1 MEYSLTIW
9 KRAIYVFLPHP
20 CYSGIPFLARELVP
34 SVRFFRK
41 CMRFHLSFQRKNAIF
56 SLKILIYNEICF
68 RKSNG
73 CLNIFR
79 HLRKPYFYLFSKSL
93 KMNTLNHRP
102 KSHIS
107 CFFANVGIKFGKRK
121 ICEIF
126 SSASKDGKMIKWL
139 IIKWIVKMSFSQINI
154 FTKGL
159 VSNGGD

>member
-1 MEYSLTIW
+1 MELLSDTMMMVTTTEMVSCLNPCSNGILSDNL
-9 KRAIYVFLPHP
+9 KESNLRFLPHP

-73 CLNIFR
+73 CLNNFR

-93 KMNTLNHRP
+93 KMNTLNHRS

-121 ICEIF
+121 ICENF
-126 SSASKDGKMIKWL
+126 SSASKDGKMIK
-139 IIKWIVKMSFSQINI
+139 
-154 FTKGL
+154 
-159 VSNGGD
+159 